1 VLTYFLVAQPLTARP
16 VITRPVTAAIF
27 RDRIIIRRSRKL
39 FSGRAE
45 ERQTAKP
52 PAYMGEKWAGFG
64 PLGAKLSHKIQRL
77 LLPRASAEDAI
88 WFPDFFT

>member
-1 VLTYFLVAQPLTARP
+1 
-16 VITRPVTAAIF
+16 
-27 RDRIIIRRSRKL
+27 L